1 MTNVFPY
8 VPKAA
13 DPHNGGSGSGSGGSD
28 MEQRLT
34 DLEKQMAEV
43 RAHLSVLPAIESKLI
58 EIAGQMAKATEVAEI
73 KGQLSQMPKA
83 TEFGHLRGDV
93 SRLAERTTNLPSMWQ
108 MMLGFLGII
117 VAILWKTK

>member
-1 MTNVFPY
+1 
-8 VPKAA
+8 
-13 DPHNGGSGSGSGGSD
+13 
-28 MEQRLT
+28 MENRVSRLEQQFASI
-34 DLEKQMAEV
+34 DAKL
-43 RAHLSVLPAIESKLI
+43 SKLDTI
-58 EIAGQMAKATEVAEI
+58 EGQMAKATEVAEI

-93 SRLAERTTNLPSMWQ
+93 SRIAERTTNLPSMWQ